1 MKNQNYQFLQ
11 AKGKVAYNMTNDY
24 MFRVVLQKNEE
35 ALRGLVA
42 SVMHMHISE
51 VESVTIENPI
61 KLGESISDKEYR
73 LDLYVVLNDKKS
85 VNLEMQVK
93 NYLDWAN
100 RSLAYL
106 CRSYD
111 NLTHGGLY
119 SDITP
124 VYHISFLD
132 FTLFEDHPEFFA
144 TYQMRNAKDNYL
156 YNSNFT
162 LHVVELNHTELATD
176 DDKAYGI
183 DTWARL
189 FKAKTWEEIKMIAKN
204 NPSINSTAE
213 SIYLSNADRFIRKQ
227 CRDRED
233 FYREQEAIAEK
244 DSALAEKDSTI
255 AEKDSALAEKDSA
268 LAEKDSA
275 LAEKDSTIAKKDF
288 ALAEKDSTIAEKDSA
303 LAEKDSA
310 LAEKDSEI
318 AEKDST
324 IAEKDEI
331 IRKYIEKYGEL

>member
-1 MKNQNYQFLQ
+1 MNNQNYQFLQ
-11 AKGKVAYNMTNDY
+11 ATGDVAYNMTNDY

-61 KLGESISDKEYR
+61 KLGESMSDKEYR

-233 FYREQEAIAEK
+233 FYREQEAIAKEMAELKRSNEEKDSEIAKKNSALAEKDSTIAEK

-255 AEKDSALAEKDSA
+255 AEKDSALAEKD
-268 LAEKDSA
+268 
-275 LAEKDSTIAKKDF
+275 
-288 ALAEKDSTIAEKDSA
+288 
-303 LAEKDSA
+303 
-310 LAEKDSEI
+310 
-318 AEKDST
+318 
-324 IAEKDEI
+324 EI